1 MRYKAVIA
9 DVDGTLVPPS
19 ELPAPRPSSRLIEV
33 VEKVIKKG
41 VVFSLATA
49 RSLGWVKEVIEAL
62 KLNSLVILDNGA
74 RIYDCGNKCYL
85 WESFLDREDVERV
98 FSVLKNEKPL
108 RIFLAEGEK
117 RLDDPAKITKW
128 EIGKIFILGLSP
140 KTAEVLYQKLKIIP
154 KVNVTKTISGADPP
168 QESIHVTS
176 YQATKQAALQK
187 LAGLLKIKTS
197 KIIGIGDSYND
208 YSFIKIC
215 GLKVAMGNATS
226 DIKAI
231 ADYIA
236 PSYQEDGVAEVLE
249 KLILKNMRK
258 NHFNSL
264 IGEQKKQLLVVTDKR
279 GQPIGQATREECHRG
294 NGKTHLAF
302 MAFVIDKEG
311 KIILTRRSKKKS
323 LWGGFWDASVVSHIL
338 PNETPE
344 IAAGRRGKEELG
356 VEVEF
361 KNIGSFYYCAKF
373 QAGSENE
380 YCFVLVGNSGK
391 RYHPNPVEI
400 DAIRRI
406 TLEELKNEVGRTPDI
421 FTPWLKTCLSNNDLV
436 RSL

>member
-1 MRYKAVIA
+1 
-9 DVDGTLVPPS
+9 
-19 ELPAPRPSSRLIEV
+19 
-33 VEKVIKKG
+33 
-41 VVFSLATA
+41 
-49 RSLGWVKEVIEAL
+49 
-62 KLNSLVILDNGA
+62 
-74 RIYDCGNKCYL
+74 
-85 WESFLDREDVERV
+85 
-98 FSVLKNEKPL
+98 
-108 RIFLAEGEK
+108 
-117 RLDDPAKITKW
+117 
-128 EIGKIFILGLSP
+128 
-140 KTAEVLYQKLKIIP
+140 
-154 KVNVTKTISGADPP
+154 
-168 QESIHVTS
+168 
-176 YQATKQAALQK
+176 
-187 LAGLLKIKTS
+187 
-197 KIIGIGDSYND
+197 
-208 YSFIKIC
+208 
-215 GLKVAMGNATS
+215 
-226 DIKAI
+226 
-231 ADYIA
+231 
-236 PSYQEDGVAEVLE
+236 
-249 KLILKNMRK
+249 MRK

-421 FTPWLKTCLSNNDLV
+421 FTPWLKICLNKNDLV